1 MITVETI
8 REVREITD
16 SWAKQGLTIGFVP
29 TMGYLHAGH
38 GSLIQRARREND
50 KVVVSIFVNPI
61 QFGPNEDFER
71 YPRDRERDREI
82 TEKAGADLVFA
93 PSVEEMF
100 PSPNKAFV
108 DISELGE
115 YLCGAKRPGH
125 FRGVCT
131 IVAKF
136 FNIIRPDR
144 AYFGEKDLQQLVII
158 ERMVRDLSFDIEI
171 VACPTV
177 RDSDGLALSS
187 RNSYLSV
194 EERRAARV
202 VPDSL
207 NLARKALINGEKDPT
222 VIKEIIAEKIAT
234 EPLAKVDYIEVVD
247 AGLLKPISRI
257 DGPVVVAIAVF
268 IGSTRLID
276 HLAVEEGR

>member
-1 MITVETI
+1 
-8 REVREITD
+8 
-16 SWAKQGLTIGFVP
+16 
-29 TMGYLHAGH
+29 
-38 GSLIQRARREND
+38 
-50 KVVVSIFVNPI
+50 
-61 QFGPNEDFER
+61 
-71 YPRDRERDREI
+71 
-82 TEKAGADLVFA
+82 
-93 PSVEEMF
+93 
-100 PSPNKAFV
+100 
-108 DISELGE
+108 
-115 YLCGAKRPGH
+115 
-125 FRGVCT
+125 
-131 IVAKF
+131 
-136 FNIIRPDR
+136 
-144 AYFGEKDLQQLVII
+144 
-158 ERMVRDLSFDIEI
+158 
-171 VACPTV
+171 
-177 RDSDGLALSS
+177 
-187 RNSYLSV
+187 LSV

>member
-38 GSLIQRARREND
+38 GSLIERARREND

-187 RNSYLSV
+187 RNSYLSA

-202 VPDSL
+202 VPESL

>member
-8 REVREITD
+8 AEVREITN

-61 QFGPNEDFER
+61 QFGPNEDYER

-93 PSVEEMF
+93 PSVKEMF
-100 PSPNKAFV
+100 PSPNKAFI

-158 ERMVRDLSFDIEI
+158 ERMVRDLSFDTEI
-171 VACPTV
+171 VPCPTV
-177 RDSDGLALSS
+177 RDRDGLALSS
-187 RNSYLSV
+187 RNSYLSAG
-194 EERRAARV
+194 ERRAARV
-202 VPDSL
+202 VPESL
-207 NLARKALINGEKDPT
+207 NLARKALNSGEKDAT
-222 VIKEIIAEKIAT
+222 VINRIISEKIAA
-234 EPLAKVDYIEVVD
+234 EPLAKVDYIQVVD
-247 AGLLKPISRI
+247 ASLLKPIPRV
-257 DGPVVVAIAVF
+257 DRPAVVAIAVF
-268 IGSTRLID
+268 IGNTRLID

>member
-1 MITVETI
+1 METI
-8 REVREITD
+8 AEVRKITD

-71 YPRDRERDREI
+71 YPRDLEHDREI
-82 TEKAGADLVFA
+82 TEQAGADFVFT
-93 PSVEEMF
+93 PSVAEMF

-108 DISELGE
+108 DISGLGE

-136 FNIIRPDR
+136 FNIIRPNR

-158 ERMVRDLSFDIEI
+158 ERMVRDLSFGIEI
-171 VACPTV
+171 VPCPTV

-187 RNSYLSV
+187 RNSYLSEV
-194 EERRAARV
+194 ERRAARI
-202 VPDSL
+202 VPESL
-207 NLARKALINGEKDPT
+207 SLARKAINSGEKDAA
-222 VIKEIIAEKIAT
+222 VIKRIIAEKIGA

-247 AGLLKPISRI
+247 ASLLKPIPRI
-257 DGPVVVAIAVF
+257 DRPAVVAIAVF
-268 IGSTRLID
+268 IGNTRLID
-276 HLAVEEGR
+276 HLTVEEGR

>member
-1 MITVETI
+1 MIIVETI
-8 REVREITD
+8 AEVRKITD

-38 GSLIQRARREND
+38 SSLIQRARREND

-71 YPRDRERDREI
+71 YPRDLEHDRKI

-93 PSVEEMF
+93 PSVAEMF

-108 DISELGE
+108 DISELGD

-144 AYFGEKDLQQLVII
+144 AYFGEKDLQQLMII

-171 VACPTV
+171 VPCPTV

-187 RNSYLSV
+187 RNSYLSEV
-194 EERRAARV
+194 ERRAARV
-202 VPDSL
+202 VPESL
-207 NLARKALINGEKDPT
+207 NLVRKAINGGEKDAA
-222 VIKEIIAEKIAT
+222 VIKRIISEKIAA

-247 AGLLKPISRI
+247 ASLLKPIPRI
-257 DGPVVVAIAVF
+257 DRPAVVAIAVF

-276 HLAVEEGR
+276 HLTVEEGH